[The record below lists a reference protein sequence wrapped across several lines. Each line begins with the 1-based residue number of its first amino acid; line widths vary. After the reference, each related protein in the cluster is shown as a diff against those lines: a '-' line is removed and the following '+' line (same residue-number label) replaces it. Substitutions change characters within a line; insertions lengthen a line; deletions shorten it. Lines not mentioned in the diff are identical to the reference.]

1 VTEKGSLRELIL
13 DQASHFF
20 IRYGYHGLSMRR
32 IAEAVGVSKAALYY
46 HFQDK
51 EELFSAILERYLDTI
66 ENLIQSIEQRSGD
79 AQERIRL
86 LVTEILLQPED
97 HRALIRLASQEVSQL
112 SPEAQVRITESYN
125 HKFMRRIQSILEL
138 GMESG
143 MLRVMNAEVA
153 TWALLGM
160 MYPYFYPAQSRR
172 MPDPDRV
179 VEQLVSIFLEG
190 VKPV

>member
-1 VTEKGSLRELIL
+1 MTEKGSLRELIL

-51 EELFSAILERYLDTI
+51 EELFSAILERYLDAI

-112 SPEAQVRITESYN
+112 SPEAQARITESYN
-125 HKFMRRIQSILEL
+125 HKFIRRIQSILEL

-153 TWALLGM
+153 TWSLLGM

-190 VKPV
+190 VKTV